1 VRDWVNPRQ
10 HKYVKKIEMKLNP
23 KLFQSV
29 VVAKDMDMI
38 SMMAGISSLQQSKM
52 KMSNIKQRNNLP
64 VKTNPLFDSLSKRL

>member
-1 VRDWVNPRQ
+1 MRDWVNPRQ

>member
-1 VRDWVNPRQ
+1 
-10 HKYVKKIEMKLNP
+10 MKLNP